1 MVRAIFSVWNKIP
14 LNIPYELVEELLSPD
29 TSKKK
34 LGLLILD
41 AIIVNGF
48 LPKNPEFNSRFKQ
61 HLVKWLTLDEK
72 RDLTRSCAALC
83 GSILI
88 RESDPEF
95 EKLVCDALQ
104 MWYNRKKIDV
114 FVDLLYEVAIRHTAV
129 LTTFATTN
137 LSLLTGL
144 YGGLKVIESNR
155 TKLIVN
161 NVFMVY

>member
-1 MVRAIFSVWNKIP
+1 MVRAIFLVWNKIS

-29 TSKKK
+29 KSKRK

-41 AIIVNGF
+41 AIVVHDF
-48 LPKNPEFNSRFKQ
+48 LPKNHEFNSRFKEQ
-61 HLVKWLTLDEK
+61 LVKWLTLDEK

-88 RESDPEF
+88 RETDHEF

-104 MWYNRKKIDV
+104 MWYNRKKVDV
-114 FVDLLYEVAIRHTAV
+114 FVDLLYEVAIRHPAV
-129 LTTFATTN
+129 LSTFASSN

-144 YGGLKVIESNR
+144 YRGLKVIK
-155 TKLIVN
+155 TT
-161 NVFMVY
+161 